1 MQGLFHH
8 QKCQRMSDMWQS
20 VQMEHTAD
28 TQHWGAVSLLH
39 RGLERVEKCTQEKVE
54 AGGCLP
60 PLVVKLTPPGF

>member
-1 MQGLFHH
+1 
-8 QKCQRMSDMWQS
+8 
-20 VQMEHTAD
+20 MEHTAD